1 MRNSAFYPTCM
12 SGRRAL
18 IVVDV
23 QPTFCEG
30 GELPVAGGNEVAAR
44 IADFVRDRGADYDV
58 IATTQDWH
66 VDPGA
71 HFAEQPD
78 FVDSWPP
85 HGIVGTPNA
94 ELHPALAKV
103 IDETPGVVAIKK
115 GEHVAAYSGFD
126 GADPSGRP
134 LARVLSESGV
144 DAVDVCGIAESHCV
158 KATALDAHRLGH
170 RATVLSD
177 LTVPVTPELGEQ
189 ARAEMAAAG
198 VQARRS
204 DEAADRG

>member
-1 MRNSAFYPTCM
+1 
-12 SGRRAL
+12 
-18 IVVDV
+18 VVDV

-44 IADFVRDRGADYDV
+44 IAEFLREKHGDYEL

-71 HFAEQPD
+71 HFADQPD

-85 HGIVGTPNA
+85 HGLVGTPNA
-94 ELHPALAKV
+94 ELHPVLAKAV
-103 IDETPGVVAIKK
+103 EHTPGVVAVRK
-115 GEHVAAYSGFD
+115 GEHQAAYSGFD
-126 GADPSGRP
+126 GADEAGRALEQV
-134 LARVLSESGV
+134 LA
-144 DAVDVCGIAESHCV
+144 DAGIRDVEVCGIAESHCV
-158 KATALDAHRLGH
+158 KATALDANRLGY
-170 RATVLSD
+170 RTTVLTD

-189 ARAEMAAAG
+189 ARAELAAAG
-198 VQARRS
+198 VRLRRS